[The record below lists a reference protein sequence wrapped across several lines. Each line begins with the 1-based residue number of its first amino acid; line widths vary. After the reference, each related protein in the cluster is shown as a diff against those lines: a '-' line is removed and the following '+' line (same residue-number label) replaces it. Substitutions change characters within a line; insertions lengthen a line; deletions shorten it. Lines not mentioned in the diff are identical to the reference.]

1 MGFDSHS
8 LRAKTL
14 SQSKRERVAS
24 AGGKYREMPTHVLY
38 VDDSGTKEYA
48 ADPQHYEGKRGNSRH
63 FVFCG
68 SLVTLNGASRIT
80 GRIAALKI
88 EHFGDDTVEVKS
100 NWLRIPHERHRHYLQ
115 PYGLDDGDL
124 NRFIEAYYSLIVDD
138 ADLVFIAAVVDKL
151 HMQEDYH
158 DPWYAPAVAYELLLQ
173 RAQQH
178 VGSKD
183 SVAVIID
190 DMSGA
195 TPKGNQY
202 KKNLK
207 AQHVRLKSHG
217 GDLRKGLDY
226 SCLAT
231 QKFVNSASSQ
241 ILQVSDVAA
250 YNVYRQFLDHGDAWE
265 RSSEKLTTYPPL
277 RRLLPRFR
285 SDGSTGRVQGYGIV
299 KFPLRHRVSWCVPT
313 KVQKAAP

>member
-1 MGFDSHS
+1 
-8 LRAKTL
+8 
-14 SQSKRERVAS
+14 
-24 AGGKYREMPTHVLY
+24 MPTHVLY

-48 ADPQHYEGKRGNSRH
+48 TDPQHYKGKRGNSRY

-68 SLVTLNGASRIT
+68 SLVTLAQASSTT
-80 GRIAALKI
+80 GKIAALKI

-100 NWLRIPHERHRHYLQ
+100 NWLRIPHERQRHYLQ
-115 PYGLDDGDL
+115 PYGLSDADL
-124 NRFIEAYYSLIVDD
+124 NKFIDAYYRLIVDD
-138 ADLVFIAAVVDKL
+138 SNVVFIAAVVDKL

-158 DPWYAPAVAYELLLQ
+158 NPWYAPAVAYELLLQ
-173 RAQQH
+173 RVQQQI
-178 VGSKD
+178 GLTD
-183 SVAVIID
+183 SLAVIID

-207 AQHVRLKSHG
+207 AQHLRLKSHG

-226 SCLAT
+226 SCLST

-241 ILQVSDVAA
+241 IIQVSDIAA
-250 YNVYRQFLDHGDAWE
+250 YNVYRQFLDHGDDWE
-265 RSSEKLTTYPPL
+265 RTSKTLTTYPPL
-277 RRLLPRFR
+277 RHLLPRFR
-285 SDGSTGRVQGYGIV
+285 SDGFTGRVQGYGIA
-299 KFPLRHRVSWCVPT
+299 KFPLRHRVSWCVPV